1 MKNVF
6 SVAGA
11 VAWRGLHNFFLSPSL
26 VVPALLFPLFLLA
39 AFAGGLSRVGQVP
52 GFDFPAGYTA
62 FQYVWILLQS
72 VAIAGAFTGFAIA
85 RDFEGGFAQRFML
98 AAEQRSGIILGYV
111 VVSFVRATTTAVII
125 TVAALVVG
133 MDVLGSGL
141 DLFGLVGL
149 AVLLN
154 VAATLFAT
162 GVALILRT
170 SQGGFIIQ
178 TPIFLATF
186 LAPVFVPLD
195 LLTGWIKAIANVNP
209 ITYIL
214 QTGRG
219 FIADNPENVPLAFG
233 LGAALVAVFVL
244 WALFGLR
251 RAERS
256 GNS

>member
-1 MKNVF
+1 MSKLF

-26 VVPALLFPLFLLA
+26 VIPALLFPLFFLA

-62 FQYVWILLQS
+62 FQYVWILLQT
-72 VAIAGAFTGFAIA
+72 VAIGGAFTGFAIA
-85 RDFEGGFAQRFML
+85 RDFESGFAQRFML
-98 AAEQRSGIILGYV
+98 AAEQRGGIILGYLG
-111 VVSFVRATTTAVII
+111 VSFVRATTTAAVA
-125 TVAALVVG
+125 TVAALLAG
-133 MDVLGSGL
+133 MDVLGSGI
-141 DLFGLVGL
+141 DLFGLAAL
-149 AVLLN
+149 AALLN
-154 VAATLFAT
+154 VAATLFAA
-162 GVALILRT
+162 GVALLLRT

-195 LLTGWIKAIANVNP
+195 LLTGWIGTIANINP

-214 QTGRG
+214 QSGRG
-219 FIADNPENVPLAFG
+219 FITDNPDNVALAFG
-233 LGAALVAVFVL
+233 LGVALVVFFVF

-251 RAERS
+251 QAERS
-256 GNS
+256 GG